1 MLDGEIEKE
10 ETVTSISKNA
20 RSWVVKFPTENKKS
34 RVKKAET
41 RDFRDKT
48 EDNFAAPFGGY
59 SPVNPTSTLMKIFDV
74 EVKND
79 FKNELFQ
86 SARDEFM

>member
-1 MLDGEIEKE
+1 MLDDDIEIE

-20 RSWVVKFPTENKKS
+20 KSWVVKFPTENKKS

-48 EDNFAAPFGGY
+48 EDNFAATFGGY
-59 SPVNPTSTLMKIFDV
+59 SPVNPTSTLIKIFDV
-74 EVKND
+74 EVKTD
-79 FKNELFQ
+79 MENELF
-86 SARDEFM
+86 